1 MRIEPKTA
9 VYNALMNGVRGEYK
23 FEDAFGLLS
32 ETVDKEL
39 MLMSSH
45 TCSCGSRIFFQ
56 DLN

>member
-1 MRIEPKTA
+1 MRIEPNTT
-9 VYNALMNGVRGEYK
+9 VYNALMNGVCREYK

-45 TCSCGSRIFFQ
+45 TRSCGLGISFMT
-56 DLN
+56 

>member
-1 MRIEPKTA
+1 MRIEPNTA
-9 VYNALMNGVRGEYK
+9 VYNALINGVCREYK

-45 TCSCGSRIFFQ
+45 TRSCGLGIFFQ
-56 DLN
+56 T